1 MTIRALRIRIY
12 EIAFKSSL
20 RSKLIKLEKVTE
32 RKLKEGHNKDKS
44 RNEWSR
50 GHKQNQNLTLC
61 KEQQNW

>member
-20 RSKLIKLEKVTE
+20 RSELIKLEKVTE

-44 RNEWSR
+44 RNE
-50 GHKQNQNLTLC
+50 
-61 KEQQNW
+61 